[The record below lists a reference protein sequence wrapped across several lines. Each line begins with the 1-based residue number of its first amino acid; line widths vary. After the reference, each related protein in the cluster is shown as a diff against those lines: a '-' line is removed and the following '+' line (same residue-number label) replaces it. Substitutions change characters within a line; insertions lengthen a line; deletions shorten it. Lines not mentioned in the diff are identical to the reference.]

1 MHICA
6 HRVTWTGSIN
16 NSSFHASNNSTLLHY
31 CTKMFTIRMGNTVT
45 QTVLPVQHICITN
58 YSIQLTPKVHHCA
71 LMHLVTME
79 SPNTRAPQCYIRLHS
94 IHALF
99 LSRAQ
104 VYTHTHLI
112 FSVIKKKLWI
122 PSAVYFFSPSCLI
135 ARSASKGL
143 CAFCNYSLL

>member
-1 MHICA
+1 
-6 HRVTWTGSIN
+6 
-16 NSSFHASNNSTLLHY
+16 
-31 CTKMFTIRMGNTVT
+31 MGNTVT

-79 SPNTRAPQCYIRLHS
+79 SPNTRAPQCYILLHS

-104 VYTHTHLI
+104 VYTHTPNFQCYKKEALNPLSCI
-112 FSVIKKKLWI
+112 FFLS
-122 PSAVYFFSPSCLI
+122 FMFNCT
-135 ARSASKGL
+135 L
-143 CAFCNYSLL
+143 CI